1 MVKIAPRQTE
11 TFLARP
17 DPGIRAVV
25 IYGPDQGLVRER
37 GDRAVRAVAG
47 DLQDPFRVVELAA
60 GSVVSD
66 PARLVDEAMALSL
79 IGGRRAVR
87 LREAGDTVA
96 PALALLLAAP
106 KDGDSLVVIE
116 AGDLDKRSRL
126 RTQAENEAKA
136 AAIPCYVEDE
146 AALGRVVVELLGEQ
160 GLKVERDA
168 AELLAQCLVGDRMIA
183 RNEIAKLAL
192 YKSGPAEPD
201 QNHDRTV
208 TLEDVRL
215 MVGDSASLEL
225 DEPIWA
231 ACDGD
236 FAGLDRALGRLEA
249 DGVSPVA
256 VLRAAQRHVQRLHLA
271 VGLARDGGP
280 ERAADQIRPPIFFKF
295 RPRFLGQV
303 RGWRENAL
311 ATALDRLTEAE
322 IACKRTGA
330 ADRIV
335 AARALYQIAGL
346 AGRGR

>member
-1 MVKIAPRQTE
+1 MVKIAPRQTDS
-11 TFLARP
+11 FLARP
-17 DPGIRAVV
+17 DPAIRAVV

-37 GDRAVRAVAG
+37 ADRVVRAVAG
-47 DLQDPFRVVELAA
+47 DLQDPFRVVELSVS
-60 GSVVSD
+60 SVVGD
-66 PARLVDEAMALSL
+66 PASLVDEAMALSL
-79 IGGRRAVR
+79 IGGRRAIR

-96 PALALLLAAP
+96 PAVALLLAAP

-126 RTQAENEAKA
+126 RSQAENEAKA

-146 AALGRVVVELLGEQ
+146 AALGRVVVDLLGEQ

-192 YKSGPAEPD
+192 YKSGPD
-201 QNHDRTV
+201 SDRKV

-236 FAGLDRALGRLEA
+236 FASLDRALGRLEA
-249 DGVSPVA
+249 DGTSPVA
-256 VLRAAQRHVQRLHLA
+256 VLRAAQRHIQRLHLA
-271 VGLARDGGP
+271 VGQARDGGA
-280 ERAADQIRPPIFFKF
+280 ERAVDQMKPPVFFKF
-295 RPRFLGQV
+295 RPRFLAQV
-303 RGWRENAL
+303 RGWRESAL
-311 ATALDRLTEAE
+311 AIALDRLTEAE

-346 AGRGR
+346 AGRSR